1 MSRWN
6 AAWLIGLPLL
16 FVFGLVVVAQAPPPS
31 NDYELVRTIVDVLA
45 EIEQNYVRALTP
57 EEKRKLVEDM
67 INGGL
72 ERLDPH
78 SQYFNQEELQQFETQ
93 SEGQFGGIGVLLIK
107 DPKTGY
113 LKVETPM
120 PGTPAYEAGIQANDL
135 ILKVDGHSTRELR
148 LEEARNLIKGKSGT
162 EVVLTILTEGAT
174 EPKEYRLKRGT
185 IELHP
190 IMGVRRNPAEPAK
203 WDYLLDRKS
212 GIALVRILAFNEKTV
227 AELKA
232 AVESAQAAGA
242 QALILDL
249 RDNPGGLLTQAV
261 QVADLFLND
270 GTIVSTGSKRNGGET
285 RIRRSWSAKPGD
297 TIFEPAASH
306 PIAVLINGNSASA
319 SEIVANALQDHGRAI
334 IVGERSYGK
343 GSVQKIFPLQ
353 HDRAALKL
361 TTEVWLTPKGKNI
374 HRWPDATDDDEWG
387 VRPDPG
393 LEIRMTDAQRRDY
406 LEHLRKLDMIQGK
419 PGLVKPMTP
428 PAEEKPYLDP
438 VLEKAI
444 EILKQ
449 RLQERPPQAG

>member
-6 AAWLIGLPLL
+6 AAWLIGLPML
-16 FVFGLVVVAQAPPPS
+16 FIFGLVVVAQAPPPS

-45 EIEQNYVRALTP
+45 EVEQNYVRTLTP

-93 SEGQFGGIGVLLIK
+93 SEGQFGGIGVLLLK

-135 ILKVDGHSTRELR
+135 IIKVEGQSTSDLP
-148 LEEARNLIKGKSGT
+148 LAQARDLIKGKAGT
-162 EVVLTILTEGAT
+162 YVVLTVLSQGET
-174 EPKEYRLKRGT
+174 EPKDYRLKRGT

-190 IMGVRRNPAEPAK
+190 IMGVRRDAADPAK
-203 WDYLLDRKS
+203 WDYLLDPAS
-212 GIALVRILAFNEKTV
+212 GIALIRILAFNEKTV
-227 AELKA
+227 DELKS
-232 AVESAQAAGA
+232 AVLTAQKSGA
-242 QALILDL
+242 RALILDL

-261 QVADLFLND
+261 HVADLFLNE
-270 GTIVSTGSKRNGGET
+270 GTIVSTGSQRNGAET
-285 RIRRSWSAKPGD
+285 RSRRSWTAQAGN
-297 TIFEPAASH
+297 TLFEPAAEH

-319 SEIVANALQDHGRAI
+319 SEIVASALQDHGRASVI
-334 IVGERSYGK
+334 GERSYGK
-343 GSVQKIFPLQ
+343 GSVQKVFPLN

-361 TTEVWLTPKGKNI
+361 TTEVWLTPQGKNI

-387 VRPDPG
+387 VRPDPDQ
-393 LEIRMTDAQRRDY
+393 EVRMTDAQRREY
-406 LEHLRKLDMIQGK
+406 IEHLRKLDMVQGK
-419 PGLVKPMTP
+419 PGLVKPMAV
-428 PAEEKPYLDP
+428 PAEDKPYTDP
-438 VLEKAI
+438 VIDKAVETLKRKLESLPA
-444 EILKQ
+444 
-449 RLQERPPQAG
+449 QAG